1 MNSADQHTAQQI
13 RAHAAQLDTHVRA
26 LIHDL
31 LNERDALKRA
41 SFRAGYQAALQ
52 PLGAHGITPAEDS
65 DPVDVAYQAHYGA

>member
-1 MNSADQHTAQQI
+1 MNSADQKTTQQI

-41 SFRAGYQAALQ
+41 SFRAGYQAAL
-52 PLGAHGITPAEDS
+52 GAHGITPAEDA
-65 DPVDVAYQAHYGA
+65 DPVEAAYRAHYGV